1 MSGNWLHNIK
11 HVNPGEPV
19 QAGIVG
25 RPDRALADRTDYLK
39 DRLDASSV
47 GQALFDSGATIAP
60 DVLPGHPVYWNY
72 TSHRYEK
79 ALAAAA
85 IDATTQLLTIQPSSD
100 CVGLCLRKR
109 SETLGDIVLRGV
121 VEIAELGNAVTTP
134 LLEDNV
140 THAPIPAG
148 RYYLSAAEPGKL
160 VQQKP
165 GVTVSVCYVQG
176 PKDNCSDVPRV
187 VVMPHTGDFISEHTH
202 YRFDLVP
209 APAGQHDP
217 DAAVNTNRH
226 QITSPNPALPG
237 WLPANHASFNGKAPV
252 GAWFGYNL
260 AQHPALANVWPPV
273 PIQSVALLWDKGVNR
288 VGATEVPQG
297 VEGLVVCDLNGIW
310 WMSNCYGDVP
320 WPATIDTANP
330 QTPPDATTG
339 ECPRVEAMRV
349 VVVFLRMLVGNDRSV
364 VTSLQPDTDSPI
376 TVTNCAGAPAM
387 TGDLALNLN
396 LPVVPEEAI
405 GGQVFKELVSGRKL
419 KRGWVS
425 DGVFTLSNQLSIA
438 GSRNLSARTVTITL
452 ANPGVFT
459 AANHGLTAN
468 APVRFKTAGILPG
481 GVLANKT
488 YYVLSAGLTTNTFC
502 VADAPAG
509 TAVITTGPQAG
520 PHTVETIRLLT
531 NAEKTGFNIP
541 LSQEVLV
548 QQGVVKIDYTDNLV
562 EREIAPQI
570 IRLDDTVERLYLDI
584 PYIGFPSGQA
594 SAIRV
599 RFNVAHAN
607 LGSNLNMKVRVHFFG
622 RGGTPTQAAT
632 LPSLLM
638 TYRRIQAPATNGT
651 ALPVSDTAIGFTSNV
666 TLPSDTAVVRDS
678 EAFDVA
684 AGDTVLVTLLRA
696 NNPADVYAEVGLLR
710 IDGIVYNVT

>member
-1 MSGNWLHNIK
+1 MSGNWQNNIK
-11 HVNPGEPV
+11 YVNPGEPV
-19 QAGIVG
+19 QAGVVN
-25 RPDRALADRTDYLK
+25 RPDQVLAARTDYLK
-39 DRLDASSV
+39 DRLDASFV

-72 TSHRYEK
+72 TAHRYEK

-85 IDATTQLLTIQPSSD
+85 VDTTTQLLTIQPSSD
-100 CVGLCLRKR
+100 CVGLCLRKH

-121 VEIAELGNAVTTP
+121 VEIPELDNAIA
-134 LLEDNV
+134 
-140 THAPIPAG
+140 APIAAG

-165 GVTVSVCYVQG
+165 GITVSVCYVQG

-202 YRFDLVP
+202 YRFELVP
-209 APAGQHDP
+209 APAGSHDP
-217 DAAVNTNRH
+217 DAAVSTTRH
-226 QITSPNPALPG
+226 QITNPNPLLPG

-260 AQHPALANVWPPV
+260 AKHPALANVWPPL

-320 WPATIDTANP
+320 WPATLDTANP

-349 VVVFLRMLVGNDRSV
+349 VVVFLRMLVGNDRRV

-376 TVTNCAGAPAM
+376 TVTNCTGTPAM

-425 DGVFTLSNQLSIA
+425 DGVFTLSNQLAIA
-438 GSRNLSARTVTITL
+438 GSRSFSARTVTITL

-459 AANHGLTAN
+459 AANHGFTVN
-468 APVRFKTAGILPG
+468 APVRFKTTDSLPG
-481 GVLANKT
+481 GVLTNKT
-488 YYVLSAGLTTNTFC
+488 YYVLSAGLTTNTFR
-502 VADAPAG
+502 VADAPGG
-509 TAVITTGPQAG
+509 TAVITTAPQAG
-520 PHTVETIRLLT
+520 THTVETIRLLT
-531 NAEKTGFNIP
+531 NDEKTGFNIP
-541 LSQEVLV
+541 LSQEVIA
-548 QQGVVKIDYTDNLV
+548 QQGVIKIDYTDNLV

-599 RFNVAHAN
+599 RFNVAYSN
-607 LGSNLNMKVRVHFFG
+607 LGSNLSMKVRVHFFG

-632 LPSLLM
+632 LPPLLM
-638 TYRRIQAPATNGT
+638 TYRRLQAPATNGT
-651 ALPVSDTAIGFTSNV
+651 ALPVSDTSIGFTSTV
-666 TLPSDTAVVRDS
+666 ALPSDTAVVRDS

-684 AGDTVLVTLLRA
+684 AGDTVLVTLRRA
-696 NNPADVYAEVGLLR
+696 SNPADVYAEVGLLR